1 MTELRQV
8 CSHFMSGNC
17 KYGHSC
23 TKIHI
28 TPTTEILQYIEE
40 KGYSICNF
48 YPHCKFTSN
57 ECKKLHIDS
66 DYLHDKDINE
76 FKKIYLK
83 IINFE
88 TTNSHKL
95 VQVERIKSMIKSD
108 IELMKDTLICLSEC
122 N

>member
-76 FKKIYLK
+76 FKKILLRGIAENEVFYNVFKTTAKK
-83 IINFE
+83 ILGN
-88 TTNSHKL
+88 
-95 VQVERIKSMIKSD
+95 
-108 IELMKDTLICLSEC
+108 
-122 N
+122 